1 MSTPS
6 RVVSL
11 APALTQLIVE
21 LGAASELVGV
31 AEYDTLAPK
40 GLPVVGNFLDVNG
53 EALITARP
61 TLVITMTGK
70 GGVPARLSELSQ
82 AVGFEVVSVA
92 SPESVR
98 EIDAALRIVARAMDR
113 EQRGEELSER
123 LHQQIAAIKRVTA
136 EQPRLRV
143 LLVIGTGPIMAS
155 GPGTVLDELLSLAG
169 GINAAGGSPV
179 RAPTFDREGLLSA
192 RPDVIV
198 MLTPGGAPLGP
209 IETDARLAELRGL
222 EIPATQSGRVLQI
235 NDPLTHVP
243 GTNVVRTIALLA
255 KALHPS
261 LAQQIDDALRA
272 IDVRETV
279 DRAAAESPAVAESIH
294 R

>member
-1 MSTPS
+1 
-6 RVVSL
+6 VSL

-21 LGAASELVGV
+21 LGAADELVGV
-31 AEYDTLAPK
+31 AEYDTLAPR

-70 GGVPARLSELSQ
+70 GGVPARLSELSK
-82 AVGFEVVSVA
+82 AASFEVVSVA

-98 EIDAALRIVARAMDR
+98 EIDTALRVVARALQR
-113 EQRGEELSER
+113 EPRGEELSER

-143 LLVIGTGPIMAS
+143 LLVIGTGPLMAS

-169 GINAAGGSPV
+169 GINAASASPV
-179 RAPTFDREGLLSA
+179 RAPTFDREGLLAA

-198 MLTPGGAPLGP
+198 MLTPGAAPLGT
-209 IETDARLAELRGL
+209 IDTDARLAELRGL
-222 EIPATQSGRVLQI
+222 DIPATKNGRVLQI
-235 NDPLTHVP
+235 SDPLTHVP
-243 GTNVVRTIALLA
+243 GTNVVRTTALLA
-255 KALHPS
+255 KALHPT
-261 LAQQIDDALRA
+261 LAVQFDEALS
-272 IDVRETV
+272 ETEV
-279 DRAAAESPAVAESIH
+279 HSKVENAVSESPAATEPFN